1 MYLQSLLNLV
11 NRSGQSITSLFLR
24 LNTRLKSTEKK
35 QRKAMIMVGRE
46 QEGHHVVLEG
56 QHESD
61 REEVEEEG
69 DKQRETL

>member
-1 MYLQSLLNLV
+1 M
-11 NRSGQSITSLFLR
+11 R
-24 LNTRLKSTEKK
+24 LNKRLKSTEKK

-46 QEGHHVVLEG
+46 KAGHHVVLEG